1 MNTLTKRVTKLEE
14 GTSAQVQAALDK
26 LVALLVQDAGDVLA
40 DDPGA
45 ASPQAKAAFAAAFEQ
60 LSLSERGVL
69 AWHYENRR
77 LT

>member
-14 GTSAQVQAALDK
+14 GTSAQVQAAFDK

-40 DDPGA
+40 DAPGA